1 MLHCVIASSS
11 ELSWWVSWKIQQTR
25 VTVAVEGWKRSG
37 ELFFFFQGSV
47 VPEIKMWFSVVGR
60 TKSVVSLFR
69 FLLGLFFSE
78 VLNTIPCTFFCSPAC
93 LNLPVV
99 ICSCSN
105 NVIEHAVKHSQM
117 LVANFLKSRK
127 KKTNFL
133 ACSS

>member
-1 MLHCVIASSS
+1 M
-11 ELSWWVSWKIQQTR
+11 
-25 VTVAVEGWKRSG
+25 VAVEGWKRSG

-60 TKSVVSLFR
+60 TESVVSPFR

-78 VLNTIPCTFFCSPAC
+78 VLLSLYFSCSLAC

-105 NVIEHAVKHSQM
+105 YVIQHAVKYSQM

-127 KKTNFL
+127 KKL
-133 ACSS
+133 IL